1 MAAVE
6 AGLRTGTID
15 GIGDG
20 QSEGALAELQLQAAR
35 KLRQLLS
42 TNRELL
48 IQEVRAYDA
57 QKKLSE
63 LLSLLLCQ
71 FLRHL
76 IIHSKSDHL

>member
-1 MAAVE
+1 
-6 AGLRTGTID
+6 
-15 GIGDG
+15 
-20 QSEGALAELQLQAAR
+20 
-35 KLRQLLS
+35 
-42 TNRELL
+42 
-48 IQEVRAYDA
+48 VRAYDA